1 MNGTSSRAK
10 DGAFSAM
17 NALRTEVRLAL
28 NDGQITQDLIPA
40 RLRNIPARLRNESCG
55 IKRKLRN

>member
-10 DGAFSAM
+10 DSAFSPM

-28 NDGQITQDLIPA
+28 NDGQINQDLIPG
-40 RLRNIPARLRNESCG
+40 RLRNESCG